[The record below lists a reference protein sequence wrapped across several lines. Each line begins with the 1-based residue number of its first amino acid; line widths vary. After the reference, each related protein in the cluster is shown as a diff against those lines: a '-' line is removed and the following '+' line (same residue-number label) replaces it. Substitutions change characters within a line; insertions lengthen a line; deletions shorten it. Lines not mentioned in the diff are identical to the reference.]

1 MTRYD
6 LVDFARINI
15 FDISI
20 FLVYLSL
27 EDAINCF
34 NNEGRNQLF
43 FVGINNQERHKLSY
57 EAAR

>member
-1 MTRYD
+1 MCLLQKFVDVVWMTRYD

-34 NNEGRNQLF
+34 NNEGRKQLF
-43 FVGINNQERHKLSY
+43 FCMNQ
-57 EAAR
+57 

>member
-34 NNEGRNQLF
+34 NIEESNYF